1 MSQMLFLYR
10 YVQIQYCQFAV
21 LLLLLWEWKRGHF
34 GNSIF
39 QRPFQFSNLYME
51 IFQNTLGRITV
62 SNWCWYGWNLEMT
75 TELISV
81 GLLLMK
87 FGKWCLITYLIFFF
101 LSFIF
106 CVSFSFLLEFL
117 LIYYIS
123 HHKSYNDSYRILH
136 SNIEA

>member
-21 LLLLLWEWKRGHF
+21 LLLSLWEWKRGHF

-51 IFQNTLGRITV
+51 IFQNTLERITE

-87 FGKWCLITYLIFFF
+87 FGKWCLITYLIFFYF
-101 LSFIF
+101 YLLSFALAFLF
-106 CVSFSFLLEFL
+106 CLNFFWFT
-117 LIYYIS
+117 IS
-123 HHKSYNDSYRILH
+123 HIIKAIMILTGSYTVI
-136 SNIEA
+136 